1 MRYTDAT
8 SINKAISL
16 VGSAAIDVAS
26 GSSPFLSIFNFA
38 KKGLTKAQRKKLA
51 RRRYR
56 MFVDNIIMHHKRIH
70 DRNREIA
77 VNNAKALTKKEK
89 PREGKPRTV
98 ISPRR
103 SQNKWRGKFDSRQNI
118 SLVRERI
125 ASRRMR
131 AESRWKTIISQRRE
145 GTASEIAAVIGR

>member
-8 SINKAISL
+8 SMNKAMSL
-16 VGSAAIDVAS
+16 VGDVALDVAS
-26 GSSPFLSIFNFA
+26 GSSPFHSIFNFA

-77 VNNAKALTKKEK
+77 VNNAKIISKDKSKEGRPK
-89 PREGKPRTV
+89 TV
-98 ISPRR
+98 ISPKRPDH
-103 SQNKWRGKFDSRQNI
+103 KWRDKFNSRQNL
-118 SLVRERI
+118 SLVRDRI
-125 ASRRMR
+125 VSRRMR
-131 AESRWKTIISQRRE
+131 AESRWKTIIRERRE
-145 GTASEIAAVIGR
+145 GTASEIASAIGR